1 MNTWSA
7 GITAMRAI
15 ANGEMADIAPF
26 LILALAL
33 LALVGVFWLMS
44 RRGQKQQ
51 AGYAAAETLRTM
63 DVAVVASSITIR
75 TLLERMLSSAGIPF
89 TFVAVTKGV
98 TPAIPEQVRVVIVNV
113 ADARSEGV
121 LLAEISSQRPV
132 VFLVKPFAAEDPQL
146 PSGPGNVHL
155 SMPFTAPQL
164 FLAIE
169 NAVASRSTLRAS

>member
-1 MNTWSA
+1 
-7 GITAMRAI
+7 MRAI

-26 LILALAL
+26 LVLALAL

-44 RRGQKQQ
+44 RHGQKQQ
-51 AGYAAAETLRTM
+51 AGYAAAETLRATH
-63 DVAVVASSITIR
+63 VAVVASR
-75 TLLERMLSSAGIPF
+75 
-89 TFVAVTKGV
+89 GV
-98 TPAIPEQVRVVIVNV
+98 TPAVPEHVRVVIVNV

-146 PSGPGNVHL
+146 PTGPGNVHL

-169 NAVASRSTLRAS
+169 NAVLSRSTLR